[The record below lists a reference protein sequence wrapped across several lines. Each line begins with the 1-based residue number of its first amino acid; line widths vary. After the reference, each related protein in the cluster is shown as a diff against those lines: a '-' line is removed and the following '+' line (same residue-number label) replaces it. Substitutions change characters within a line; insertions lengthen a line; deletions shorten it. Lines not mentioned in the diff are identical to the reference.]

1 MKYSNFETIKT
12 TFEFQNVYNNGASF
26 ANRDFV
32 IYVAKNDCG
41 KRRLGVSVSKKIGNS
56 VTRHRLSRLVR
67 EAFRLNAS
75 SVDEDIDIVVIIRSH
90 MVGKGYKEAESSMLH
105 LLRKHNVIS
114 M

>member
-32 IYVAKNDCG
+32 MYVAKNDCG

-75 SVDEDIDIVVIIRSH
+75 SVDEDIDIVVIDLIWWVRVTRKQKAQCCIYS
-90 MVGKGYKEAESSMLH
+90 ESIML
-105 LLRKHNVIS
+105 
-114 M
+114 

>member
-32 IYVAKNDCG
+32 MYVAKNDCG

-67 EAFRLNAS
+67 EASR
-75 SVDEDIDIVVIIRSH
+75 VDEDIDIVVIIRSH